1 MGSFDEMYK
10 GTPPWDIGRAQS
22 EIVALEEAGA
32 IRGRVLD
39 AGCGTGENALFLAA
53 KGYEVWGVDLSPT
66 AIAKAG
72 EKARDRDVEVH
83 FVVHDVLDLRSLGM
97 DFDTVID
104 SGVFH
109 TFADDARE
117 AFVSSVASV
126 LSPGGVYHMIAF
138 SELEPGSWGPRRVSA
153 EEIRSAFSQGW
164 RVEGIS
170 DACYETN
177 FDNICVMS
185 WLATVVR
192 EDREG

>member
-1 MGSFDEMYK
+1 MGSFDHMYE
-10 GTPPWDIGRAQS
+10 GTPPWDIGRAQY

-66 AIAKAG
+66 AIGKAR
-72 EKARDRDVEVH
+72 EKARERDIEVR
-83 FVVHDVLDLRSLGM
+83 FRVHDVLDLPSLGT

-109 TFADDARE
+109 TFPDDARE

-126 LSPGGVYHMIAF
+126 LTPGGVYHMIAF
-138 SELEPGSWGPRRVSA
+138 SELEPGSWGPRRVTA
-153 EEIRSAFSQGW
+153 AEIRSTFSDGW

-170 DACYETN
+170 DACYETT
-177 FDNICVMS
+177 FDSICAKA
-185 WLATVVR
+185 WLATIVR
-192 EDREG
+192 GDGEG

>member
-1 MGSFDEMYK
+1 MGSFDNVYE
-10 GTPPWDIGRAQS
+10 GTPPWDIGRAQY
-22 EIVALEEAGA
+22 EIVTLEEAGR

-66 AIAKAG
+66 AIG
-72 EKARDRDVEVH
+72 KARDKARERDIDVR
-83 FVVHDVLDLRSLGM
+83 FRVHDVLDLPSLGS

-109 TFADDARE
+109 TFPDGARE
-117 AFVSSVASV
+117 AFVSSV
-126 LSPGGVYHMIAF
+126 LTRGGVYHMIAF
-138 SELEPGSWGPRRVSA
+138 SELEPGSWGPRRVTA
-153 EEIRSAFSQGW
+153 AEIRSAFSEGW

-177 FDNICVMS
+177 FDNICVMA
-185 WLATVVR
+185 WLATIVR
-192 EDREG
+192 EDGGG